1 MSPLNHFRSA
11 AIAAGLTALLAGPAA
26 AQMELKLIA
35 PAAPGGG
42 WDQTAR
48 AMQQALTGE
57 KLTRSA
63 QVINVPG
70 AGGTVGLAQ
79 FINSAKGDG
88 NQLMVNGFVMVG
100 AILLNKSPVT
110 LDQVTPIARL
120 TEETQVMVVPANSPY
135 KTAKDLADAVKKDVA
150 KVTFAG
156 GSAGGV
162 DHIMAALFAAA
173 AGADASKVNYIPYSG
188 GGESLA
194 AILGGKVTAGISGYG
209 EYEGQIKSGKL
220 RAIGVTAPQRLPGVD
235 VPTFKEQGIDLVLAN
250 WRSVVA
256 PPGITAAQR
265 QALVDLVEKMVKS
278 ASWKEL
284 LKQKGWDDAYLA
296 GDGFAAFLKQEQARV
311 REVLRSV
318 GLVKS

>member
-1 MSPLNHFRSA
+1 
-11 AIAAGLTALLAGPAA
+11 
-26 AQMELKLIA
+26 MELKLIA

-48 AMQQALTGE
+48 AMQQALNTE
-57 KLTRSA
+57 KLARGV

-79 FINSAKGDG
+79 FVNSAKGDG

-100 AILLNKSPVT
+100 AILLNKSPVS

-120 TEETQVMVVPANSPY
+120 TEETQVMVVPASSPH
-135 KTAKDLADAVKKDVA
+135 KSAKDLADAVKKDVA

-162 DHIMAALFAAA
+162 DHIMAALFVAG
-173 AGADASKVNYIPYSG
+173 AGADASKVNYIAYSG

-220 RAIGVTAPQRLPGVD
+220 RAIGVTSPERLPGTD
-235 VPTFKEQGIDLVLAN
+235 VPTFKEQGIDLVLTN

-256 PPGITAAQR
+256 PPAISAQQR
-265 QALVDLVEKMVKS
+265 QALIEVMDKLVKS
-278 ASWKEL
+278 ASWREI
-284 LKQKGWDDAYLA
+284 LKQKGWDDAYLP
-296 GDGFAAFLKQEQARV
+296 GDDFAAFLKKEQARV
-311 REVLRSV
+311 RDVLRAV

>member
-1 MSPLNHFRSA
+1 MAPWLGGFGRMLVVAAALVGATSA
-11 AIAAGLTALLAGPAA
+11 S
-26 AQMELKLIA
+26 AQMELKIMA

-48 AMQQALTGE
+48 SMQQALMAE
-57 KLTRSA
+57 KLVKSA
-63 QVINVPG
+63 QVQNIAG

-79 FINSAKGDG
+79 FVNSAKGDG

-100 AILLNKSPVT
+100 AILLNKAPVT

-120 TEETQVMVVPANSPY
+120 TQETQVIVVPANSPH
-135 KTAKDLADAVKKDVA
+135 KTAKELAEAVKKDIA

-173 AGADASKVNYIPYSG
+173 AGADASKINYVPFSG

-194 AILGGKVTAGISGYG
+194 AIMGGKVTAGISGYG
-209 EYEGQIKSGKL
+209 EYEGQIKAGKL
-220 RAIGVTAPQRLPGVD
+220 RAIGVTSPERMAGVD

-256 PPGITAAQR
+256 PPGITDAQKK
-265 QALVDLVEKMVKS
+265 ALVDTIEKMVKS
-278 ASWKEL
+278 ESWKTV

-296 GDGFAAFLKQEQARV
+296 GDDFAAFLKQEQTRV
-311 REVLRSV
+311 AAVLKSV
-318 GLVKS
+318 GLVK